1 MASTALAKFGPP
13 VSAIARRS
21 PTSLRLLV
29 TAASRPSQVG
39 MTCRH
44 AIIAFSAGSVVE
56 DAARSV
62 NEEVTVAGGRAN
74 KATESRGIAS
84 ASASQVAD
92 IGNRAAEM
100 AQDAWQSAKET
111 TKKAANFVAGR
122 LIFMARHNPIGLTS
136 KQKFDQTQTT

>member
-44 AIIAFSAGSVVE
+44 AIIAFSA
-56 DAARSV
+56 V
-62 NEEVTVAGGRAN
+62 NFMHLNDWKCGRGRGEEVTVAGGQAN
-74 KATESRGIAS
+74 KTTESRGIAG
-84 ASASQVAD
+84 ASASQAAD

-122 LIFMARHNPIGLTS
+122 
-136 KQKFDQTQTT
+136 

>member
-29 TAASRPSQVG
+29 TAASRPSQ
-39 MTCRH
+39 
-44 AIIAFSAGSVVE
+44 GSVVE

-62 NEEVTVAGGRAN
+62 NEEVTVAGGQAN
-74 KATESRGIAS
+74 KTTESRGIAG
-84 ASASQVAD
+84 ASASQVAG

-122 LIFMARHNPIGLTS
+122 AADTKESIKDDANAVKRAMNAEKNS
-136 KQKFDQTQTT
+136 